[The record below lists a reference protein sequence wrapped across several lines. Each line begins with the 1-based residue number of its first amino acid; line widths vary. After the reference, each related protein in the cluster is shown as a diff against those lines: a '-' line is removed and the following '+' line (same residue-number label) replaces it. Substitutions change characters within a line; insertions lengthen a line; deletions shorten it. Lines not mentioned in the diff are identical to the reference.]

1 MARFPSGAA
10 SRVRPRKIAR
20 NGKRLRN
27 EELALLLNA
36 LNNPARVTILQ
47 VLLERDCIFGDLAKQ
62 LPLAQ
67 STIARH
73 LAVLKSAG
81 LVVSMP
87 VGKQS
92 CCGVVR
98 KKIGRLKSLVAA
110 L

>member
-1 MARFPSGAA
+1 MARVPRGAA
-10 SRVRPRKIAR
+10 TQVRPKKVAR

-27 EELALLLNA
+27 KELALLLNA
-36 LNNPARVTILQ
+36 LSHPARITILQ
-47 VLLERDCIFGDLAKQ
+47 VLLDRDCIFGDLAKQ

-67 STIARH
+67 STISQH

-92 CCGVVR
+92 FCCVVR